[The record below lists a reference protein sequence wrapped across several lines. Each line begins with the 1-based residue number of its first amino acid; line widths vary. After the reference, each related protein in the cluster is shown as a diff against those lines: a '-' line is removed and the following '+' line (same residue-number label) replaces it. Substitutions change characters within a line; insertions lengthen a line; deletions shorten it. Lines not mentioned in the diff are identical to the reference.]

1 MAIIKLGE
9 TQINTER
16 LGFPA
21 SVTPTPDQVGL
32 KIAGL
37 LDERDGWREKAEEAQ
52 GRLKVMKEFERK
64 NKELE
69 CSLFL
74 DDAVRSFKLDKAEV
88 PFLKSMWEKDPA
100 AVKEHVDKLRVKSY
114 LKNEVGLSGDQ
125 TAPDAMAE
133 FAAKVME
140 KVSQD
145 SKMTQAA
152 AAKSVYAENPGLFER
167 VQAERRAAQPSEGGK
182 G

>member
-37 LDERDGWREKAEEAQ
+37 LDERDGWREKAEDAQ

-88 PFLKSMWEKDPA
+88 PFLTKMWEKDPA
-100 AVKEHVDKLRVKSY
+100 SVKEHVDKLRVKAY
-114 LKNEVGLSGDQ
+114 LKQEVGMSGDDV
-125 TAPDAMAE
+125 APDATAE

-140 KVSQD
+140 KISHD
-145 SKMTQAA
+145 PKMTQAQ
-152 AAKSVYAENPGLFER
+152 AAKLVYAETPGLFER
-167 VQAERRAAQPSEGGK
+167 MQEERRNAQPSGGGK